1 MYQKHNSYINQ
12 KLRNNM
18 MRLSRL
24 STMVADRGM
33 NHSVCLEVRGKNQL
47 MKELNECALASIVG
61 GPDLAGKK
69 KNRTYME

>member
-1 MYQKHNSYINQ
+1 MK
-12 KLRNNM
+12 
-18 MRLSRL
+18 RLSGL
-24 STMVADRGM
+24 STMVADRRM

-69 KNRTYME
+69 KNRTYMEQQAIHRNEVTDEYEP